1 MRNAAGLEHVLG
13 DVAAGRLQ
21 IGDVGRAL
29 QHLGDGEQVEIDA
42 AFMRDG
48 REMQRG
54 VGRAAGRSHHGSG
67 ILQRLAGDDVARADV
82 ERDQVHDLLAGRH
95 AEAVADLVRR
105 GRAGRIGQRKADG
118 LGDGRHGVGGEL
130 RAAGAGRGASHL
142 LELFEIVGGHL
153 ADGELADR
161 LEQVLHRDRTA
172 AIGAWK
178 DGAAIDEDRR
188 HVEPAHG
195 HHHARQRLVAAGHAD
210 QRVVAMAAHGELDGI
225 GDDLARRQR
234 GLHALMPHGDAV
246 GDGDGAEFARRAV
259 APPPRPASRPAPGA
273 SARCCKGRL
282 RSSRW
287 RRRRRAGGS
296 ARARDPWRNSRNDG
310 APGRDPR

>member
-1 MRNAAGLEHVLG
+1 MVLAVNCAPQAPAEG
-13 DVAAGRLQ
+13 QATCSSSS
-21 IGDVGRAL
+21 
-29 QHLGDGEQVEIDA
+29 
-42 AFMRDG
+42 
-48 REMQRG
+48 
-54 VGRAAGRSHHGSG
+54 RSS
-67 ILQRLAGDDVARADV
+67 AR
-82 ERDQVHDLLAGRH
+82 
-95 AEAVADLVRR
+95 
-105 GRAGRIGQRKADG
+105 
-118 LGDGRHGVGGEL
+118 
-130 RAAGAGRGASHL
+130 
-142 LELFEIVGGHL
+142 HL
-153 ADGELADR
+153 ADGELADS
-161 LEQVLHRDRTA
+161 LEQVLHRDGTA

-195 HHHARQRLVAAGHAD
+195 HHHAGQRLVAAGHAD

-225 GDDLARRQR
+225 GDDLARGQR

-259 APPPRPASRPAPGA
+259 GRRRRPASRPAPGA

-296 ARARDPWRNSRNDG
+296 ARATDPWRNNRSDG
-310 APGRDPR
+310 APGRAPRSHAGSASATYRTSWRPSLTARMRCKRSQWFPATATHWYRPPPPVLAPARTLQRYPGRRSSYKC